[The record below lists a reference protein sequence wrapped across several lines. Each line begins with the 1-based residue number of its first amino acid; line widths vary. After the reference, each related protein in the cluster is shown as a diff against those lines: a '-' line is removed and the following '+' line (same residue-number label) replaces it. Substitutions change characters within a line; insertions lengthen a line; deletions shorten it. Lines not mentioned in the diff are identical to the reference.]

1 MSSPTGPHNPAHVSA
16 YVESEAIR
24 MLRGAL
30 GLSGYPRPSDRDMA
44 LFGYADETKRAIVR
58 AIELDPALE
67 EAILNI
73 ADLAFRD
80 GVDSVEIG

>member
-1 MSSPTGPHNPAHVSA
+1 MSSPTGPHNPAHVGA

-24 MLRGAL
+24 MLKGAL
-30 GLSGYPRPSDRDMA
+30 GCAGYDRPSDRDIAM
-44 LFGYADETKRAIVR
+44 FGLAPETKRAIVR

-80 GVDSVEIG
+80 GIGSVEIG

>member
-1 MSSPTGPHNPAHVSA
+1 MSSPSA
-16 YVESEAIR
+16 PESAVIKA
-24 MLRGAL
+24 LKGAL
-30 GLSGYPRPSDRDMA
+30 GLSGYARPSDREIAM
-44 LFGYADETKRAIVR
+44 FGYAPETKAAIVR

-80 GVDSVEIG
+80 GIDSVEIG